1 MSDTNVHRVVGNLL
15 VGTSHFFVDTTT
27 NQVGVN
33 TSTPGAALDVQGGDV
48 KVGSGITLASS
59 TGTITATGFSGNGSG
74 LSGVN
79 SDSGSWVNG
88 SSSNIHL
95 AVSTDNVGIGIDNP
109 GHKLDV
115 NGDINIATGSTLRV
129 GGTPAV
135 FSNWSV
141 HTNGSDIYRSS
152 GNVGIGTTD
161 PVTPFEL
168 VVGTSAAPLTAET
181 TIMQLNSTLD
191 GSSSDHKCYFKF
203 QYVPESNPVSWT
215 DWSGRIQFVTDST
228 NQGYIEFNPPGA
240 EYAIAFGNTGGGS
253 AAGEIMRLLGTG
265 NVGIG
270 TTSPGHKLEV
280 NGTVRAS
287 TYVSTPYLYRS
298 SHNSGYM
305 VGSYNSVGANS
316 TMVNP
321 IYTIGSN
328 YMPTGDNAIGNMYG
342 IGYSHGNFTSLLT
355 GGWGMYV
362 ASDGDVRI
370 GLNAQHG
377 HIKCTG
383 YVDAGTEV
391 YAQNWFRSRGN
402 SGHHW
407 ESTSNGNGWHIYPKD
422 RQDMYFRTGLFNGGI
437 AGTVHTAT
445 VRGYIHWT
453 TSNEIGFLNSI
464 RHWSLR
470 MDDAKNCSVYGNNY
484 SYAYHG
490 HSDTRMKKNIV
501 HADDTT
507 ALNLIREIKPRI
519 YEYIDTPRRGTHS
532 VYGFIAQEIKELMP
546 KAVKVREGEIPN
558 IYQNATFDKEQMI
571 ITFEN
576 FDTGNLHQTKDIICR
591 VDNGEVEK
599 HLSIKSVLNSK
610 QLEIEDDDE
619 FKALLEESEI
629 ADEIFVWGQTV
640 DDFHS
645 IDKNYIFTVATAA
658 LQEVDRQLQTTKE
671 DLQTTKTELKADLQT
686 TQTELAEE
694 RTLHETTRTQLRNT
708 QTELDV
714 AKIKLLNIEARM
726 QIIESNISKVVV

>member
-27 NQVGVN
+27 NQVGIN
-33 TSTPGAALDVQGGDV
+33 TSSPSASLDVATGDV

-74 LSGVN
+74 LTGVN

-95 AVSTDNVGIGIDNP
+95 AVSTDNVGIGVLDP
-109 GHKLDV
+109 SHKLDV
-115 NGDINIATGSTLRV
+115 NGDINIASGSILKL

-141 HTNGSDIYRSS
+141 DGSDIYRSS
-152 GNVGIGTTD
+152 GNVGIG
-161 PVTPFEL
+161 VTSPD
-168 VVGTSAAPLTAET
+168 GPLH
-181 TIMQLNSTLD
+181 LNL
-191 GSSSDHKCYFKF
+191 
-203 QYVPESNPVSWT
+203 PANSNYT
-215 DWSGRIQFVTDST
+215 GFTYQSGDVKTVL
-228 NQGYIEFNPPGA
+228 
-240 EYAIAFGNTGGGS
+240 GNTGNGGTNTS
-253 AAGEIMRLLGTG
+253 FVQVYSGVSSSVPDANSSTYNLALQPHGG

-270 TTSPGHKLEV
+270 GVLQPAEKLDV
-280 NGTVRAS
+280 NGNIKAS
-287 TYVSTPYLYRS
+287 GYVSTPYLYRS

-321 IYTIGSN
+321 IYTIGSS
-328 YMPTGDNAIGNMYG
+328 YVPTGDNAIGNMYG
-342 IGYSHGNFTSLLT
+342 IGYSHGNFTSILT
-355 GGWGMYV
+355 SGWGMYV
-362 ASDGDVRI
+362 AENGNTRI
-370 GLNAQHG
+370 GLNGTHG

-391 YAQNWFRSRGN
+391 YAQNWFRTRGN
-402 SGHHW
+402 AGHYW
-407 ESTSNGNGWHIYPKD
+407 EPTSNGNGWHIYPKD
-422 RQDMYFRTGLFNGGI
+422 RSDMYFQVGAGNGGI
-437 AGTVHTAT
+437 VGSLGNGTA
-445 VRGYIHWT
+445 RGYVHWT
-453 TSNEIGFLNSI
+453 TSNEIGFLTSI

-470 MDDAKNCSVYGNNY
+470 MDNAKNCSVYGVNY
-484 SYAYHG
+484 SYGYHG

-532 VYGFIAQEIKELMP
+532 VYGFIAQEIKALMP
-546 KAVKVREGEIPN
+546 KAVTVREGEIPN

-576 FDTGNLHQTKDIICR
+576 FDTGNLHQTKDIICM
-591 VDNGEVEK
+591 VDNDNEK

-686 TQTELAEE
+686 TQTELVEE

>member
-27 NQVGVN
+27 NQVGIN
-33 TSTPGAALDVQGGDV
+33 TSSPSASLDVATGDV
-48 KVGSGITLASS
+48 KVGSGITLANN
-59 TGTITATGFSGNGSG
+59 GTITATGGFSGNGSG
-74 LSGVN
+74 LTGVN

-95 AVSTDNVGIGIDNP
+95 ATSTDNVGIGVLDP
-109 GHKLDV
+109 SSKLDV
-115 NGDINIATGSTLRV
+115 DGDINISSGSTLKV

-135 FSNWSV
+135 FSNWTV
-141 HTNGSDIYRSS
+141 HTNASDIYRSS
-152 GNVGIGTTD
+152 GNVGIG
-161 PVTPFEL
+161 VTSPDGPLHLNLPAKSNYTGFTYQSGDVKTVLGNAEG
-168 VVGTSAAPLTAET
+168 GT
-181 TIMQLNSTLD
+181 NSSFVQVYSGVTN
-191 GSSSDHKCYFKF
+191 S
-203 QYVPESNPVSWT
+203 VPDTN
-215 DWSGRIQFVTDST
+215 SGTYNLALQPH
-228 NQGYIEFNPPGA
+228 G
-240 EYAIAFGNTGGGS
+240 
-253 AAGEIMRLLGTG
+253 G

-270 TTSPGHKLEV
+270 GVLQPAEKLDV
-280 NGTVRAS
+280 NGNIKAS
-287 TYVSTPYLYRS
+287 GYVSTSYLYRS

-305 VGSYNSVGANS
+305 VGSQNSVGGNDG
-316 TMVNP
+316 MVNP
-321 IYTIGSN
+321 IYVIGSS

-362 ASDGDVRI
+362 AADGDARI
-370 GLNAQHG
+370 GLNGSSG

-391 YAQNWFRSRGN
+391 YCQNWFRTRGN
-402 SGHHW
+402 TGHHW
-407 ESTSNGNGWHIYPKD
+407 ESTSVGNGWHIYPRD
-422 RQDMYFRTGLFNGGI
+422 RSDMYMRTGSGNGGI
-437 AGTVHTAT
+437 AGTVGNAT
-445 VRGYIHWT
+445 PRGYVHWT
-453 TSNEIGFLNSI
+453 TSNEIGFLNSY
-464 RHWSLR
+464 RHWALR
-470 MDDAKNCSVYGNNY
+470 MDNSANCSVYGNNY
-484 SYAYHG
+484 SYGYHG

-532 VYGFIAQEIKELMP
+532 VYGFIAQEIKALMP
-546 KAVKVREGEIPN
+546 KAVTVREGEIPN

-591 VDNGEVEK
+591 TDNDNIEK

-671 DLQTTKTELKADLQT
+671 DLQTTRTDLQT
-686 TQTELAEE
+686 TRTELAEE